1 MHHDAAPEPPP
12 PAPRR
17 RTAPRRWRRTR
28 PFWAGTL
35 LLLAGAE
42 LVAVTCAPLPVV
54 ITLGTGGLA
63 TLGLGCALVAAGLF
77 LWFLPRARHY
87 IGLHAVLLAV
97 FSFPASNLG
106 GYFVGACLGIAGGAM
121 GFAWAPGR
129 PARKPA
135 RRVPSSTAKAPGP
148 PAPPPAPPSTA
159 LAAVLPAVLLTAL
172 LPRAP
177 GAAPVPA
184 AAVSRPQPVTASR
197 FTTSHLTVTTV
208 TSLPT
213 AAGRRK
219 VLALHMSSATLA
231 DYRLH
236 GAEATAAHPPIDL
249 SGDEMRL
256 AGDVTLF
263 VGRFSGCLEP
273 LLCLTFDAEALP
285 PPPVLPIAVT
295 LTHLR
300 ADLYLIRSADAAV
313 TGLRVN
319 PSPITPSPVAPS
331 PAASPSVATAARP
344 AASRDLD
351 LYTGSGRDSGRY
363 HVNPGECNAS

>member
-1 MHHDAAPEPPP
+1 MHEHHDAAPDQPP
-12 PAPRR
+12 PAPRP
-17 RTAPRRWRRTR
+17 RTTPRRWRRTR

-63 TLGLGCALVAAGLF
+63 TLGLGCALAAAGLF

-87 IGLHAVLLAV
+87 VGLHAVLLAV

-129 PARKPA
+129 PARRSRREPFRKPRRKLLPLPTGRQREAARRPAHGKPA
-135 RRVPSSTAKAPGP
+135 RPKPTRRNPP
-148 PAPPPAPPSTA
+148 PAPPPSAA
-159 LAAVLPAVLLTAL
+159 LATVLPAVLLTVLLPRAL
-172 LPRAP
+172 GELPRAP
-177 GAAPVPA
+177 GEAAAPA

-197 FTTSHLTVTTV
+197 FTTSHLTITTV

-213 AAGRRK
+213 AAGLRK
-219 VLALHMSSATLA
+219 VLALHMSSAVLA
-231 DYRLH
+231 DYRLR
-236 GAEATAAHPPIDL
+236 GAEAEAAHPPTGL
-249 SGDEMRL
+249 SGDELRL

-263 VGRFSGCLEP
+263 VSRFSGCLAS
-273 LLCLTFDAEALP
+273 LVCLAFDAEALP

-295 LTHLR
+295 LTRLR
-300 ADLYLIRSADAAV
+300 ADLYLIRSANAAV
-313 TGLRVN
+313 SGLRL
-319 PSPITPSPVAPS
+319 TPSPGTASARTAPS
-331 PAASPSVATAARP
+331 
-344 AASRDLD
+344 
-351 LYTGSGRDSGRY
+351 
-363 HVNPGECNAS
+363 